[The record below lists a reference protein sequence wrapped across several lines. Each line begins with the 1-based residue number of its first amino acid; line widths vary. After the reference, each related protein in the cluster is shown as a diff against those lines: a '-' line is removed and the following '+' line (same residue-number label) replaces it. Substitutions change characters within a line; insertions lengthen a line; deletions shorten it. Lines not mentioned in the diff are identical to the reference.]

1 MKKMQLKNIGD
12 LFYFQNVFVNFI
24 DKQKKCFS
32 ATSCYNDISRHT
44 NLDLLQTCK
53 EIVQFCFCFFF
64 AGQTSL
70 FQVKLLDSD
79 NPSSIRINDSSHSL
93 NTDVTRE
100 PSFFDG
106 TLPASLYDVN
116 GNCRVH
122 TYFVLFSVT
131 CNDDEG
137 PHCCN
142 EEFFVHGKRVWLFIG
157 LMFVIT
163 LPHLK

>member
-1 MKKMQLKNIGD
+1 MENIQLKNIGD
-12 LFYFQNVFVNFI
+12 FFIPKKLILLRSKINVFRQLDAIMTFRGI
-24 DKQKKCFS
+24 Q
-32 ATSCYNDISRHT
+32 ISPYR
-44 NLDLLQTCK
+44 NVKRLYK
-53 EIVQFCFCFFF
+53 QFCFCFFF

-122 TYFVLFSVT
+122 TYFVLFSA
-131 CNDDEG
+131 N
-137 PHCCN
+137 
-142 EEFFVHGKRVWLFIG
+142 KL
-157 LMFVIT
+157 
-163 LPHLK
+163 

>member
-1 MKKMQLKNIGD
+1 MSWTLHLNGKHAIKKYRG
-12 LFYFQNVFVNFI
+12 FFCSQNVNFI
-24 DKQKKCFS
+24 EKQNKCFRQLD
-32 ATSCYNDISRHT
+32 AIMTFRGIQISPYRHVKR
-44 NLDLLQTCK
+44 LYK
-53 EIVQFCFCFFF
+53 QFCFCFFF

-122 TYFVLFSVT
+122 TYFVLFSA
-131 CNDDEG
+131 N
-137 PHCCN
+137 N
-142 EEFFVHGKRVWLFIG
+142 L
-157 LMFVIT
+157 
-163 LPHLK
+163 